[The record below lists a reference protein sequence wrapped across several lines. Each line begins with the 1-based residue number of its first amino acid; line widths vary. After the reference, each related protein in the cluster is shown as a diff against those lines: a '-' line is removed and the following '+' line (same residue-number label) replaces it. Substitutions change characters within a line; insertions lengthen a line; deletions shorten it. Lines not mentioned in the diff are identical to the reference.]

1 MALRLA
7 ILDDYQGVATSFAPW
22 HELGEDDIG
31 ITVFEEHIESSD
43 TLVHQLEP
51 FDVLIVMRE
60 RTAFPREVLE
70 HLPNLR
76 LMVTT
81 GMANDSIDLN
91 ATRDLGIEVCGTGGS
106 AAAAPELTWAL
117 LMTLVRNIPVE
128 DRYLRDGGW
137 QQGVGVELSGR
148 TFGVLGLGR
157 IGRTVTRYAQAFD
170 MEVIAWSPNLTADK
184 AEEAGARLVT
194 KRELFSQSD
203 VVSVHVRLSER
214 SRHIVG
220 EEELRLLGPHGY
232 LINTARGPLIDE
244 DALIN
249 ALDNNWIAGAGLD
262 VYDQEP
268 LPAGSRW
275 ASCPRTVLTP
285 HLGYVTNKSYRRYY
299 SEALENIQAWLS
311 GQPRRVLSP

>member
-1 MALRLA
+1 MA
-7 ILDDYQGVATSFAPW
+7 ILDDYQAVATSFAPW
-22 HELGEDDIG
+22 HELREDQVEVTI
-31 ITVFEEHIESSD
+31 FEKHFDSSD

-51 FDVLIVMRE
+51 FNILIVMRE
-60 RTAFPREVLE
+60 RTAFPRGVLE
-70 HLPNLR
+70 RLPNLQ

-81 GMANDSIDLN
+81 GMANDSIDFN
-91 ATRDLGIEVCGTGGS
+91 ATRDLGIKVCGTGGS

-117 LMTLVRNIPVE
+117 LLALVRNIPKE
-128 DRYLRDGGW
+128 EGNLRDGVW
-137 QQGVGVELSGR
+137 QQEVGVELAGK

-157 IGRTVTRYAQAFD
+157 VGRAVTRYALAFD
-170 MEVIAWSPNLTADK
+170 MNVIAWSPNLTADK
-184 AEEAGARLVT
+184 AEEVGAQLVT
-194 KRELFSQSD
+194 KQDLFSRSD
-203 VVSVHVRLSER
+203 VVSLHVRLSER

-244 DALIN
+244 DALSN
-249 ALDNNWIAGAGLD
+249 ALVSNRIAGAALD

-275 ASCPRTVLTP
+275 ASLPRTVLTP
-285 HLGYVTNKSYRRYY
+285 HLGYVTNESYRRYY
-299 SEALENIQAWLS
+299 TEALENIRAWLY